1 MRSVKNFFNLHATL
15 ALVLST
21 LLLVPA
27 PAHASDVVYRP
38 VNPSFGGNS
47 LNSNHL
53 MAIANAQNDYKPPA
67 PPTQG
72 GSGATQ
78 TPAQAQAAQ
87 FLAQLQSRLIASL
100 ATQVTEA
107 IFGAEPQNSGQVV
120 FGTQTVDFERGLTEI
135 TITLTDTAN
144 KSSTNISVPIFTTG
158 N

>member
-1 MRSVKNFFNLHATL
+1 
-15 ALVLST
+15 
-21 LLLVPA
+21 
-27 PAHASDVVYRP
+27 
-38 VNPSFGGNS
+38 
-47 LNSNHL
+47 

-67 PPTQG
+67 VPTQG

-144 KSSTNISVPIFTTG
+144 NSSTNISVPIFTTG